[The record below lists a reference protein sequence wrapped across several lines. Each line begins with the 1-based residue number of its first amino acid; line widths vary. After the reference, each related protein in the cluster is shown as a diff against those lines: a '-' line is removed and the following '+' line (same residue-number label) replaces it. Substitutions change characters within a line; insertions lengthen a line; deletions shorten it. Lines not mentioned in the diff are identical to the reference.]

1 MADNN
6 SKVNYRPQPLAQA
19 STTTGSKTTEATGPT
34 VDISNIPAL
43 SEQAIFLALLTGAM
57 AKSTVADYDAKSTAG
72 QNRVK
77 KHQHCGGV

>member
-1 MADNN
+1 
-6 SKVNYRPQPLAQA
+6 
-19 STTTGSKTTEATGPT
+19 
-34 VDISNIPAL
+34 L

-77 KHQHCGGV
+77 KLKQMATSIAGVYNG